1 MSMGM
6 EKIPLFAVAP
16 HHLADLQEQNAA
28 EELAVVAPE
37 GVAVAEGITV
47 ERVGR
52 PRFGHRPGCACCAPR
67 AALAEALNRLFI
79 RRARAEV
86 AFFRRVAI
94 ALPRAELAAPSQT
107 CWFRRGFVSKRRR
120 CKAWSTVVTPDR
132 TREFASGVDPSCP
145 PGIIHRQWAWA
156 GIGMERWRR

>member
-52 PRFGHRPGCACCAPR
+52 PRFGHRPGCACCAPP

-94 ALPRAELAAPSQT
+94 ALPRAELDRAFADVLVSARFRIEAAELQGLEHRWDAGSNPRV
-107 CWFRRGFVSKRRR
+107 CKRG
-120 CKAWSTVVTPDR
+120 
-132 TREFASGVDPSCP
+132 
-145 PGIIHRQWAWA
+145 
-156 GIGMERWRR
+156 

>member
-94 ALPRAELAAPSQT
+94 ALPRAELDRAFADVLVSARFRIEAAEVQGLEHRCDAGSNPQV
-107 CWFRRGFVSKRRR
+107 CKRG
-120 CKAWSTVVTPDR
+120 
-132 TREFASGVDPSCP
+132 
-145 PGIIHRQWAWA
+145 
-156 GIGMERWRR
+156 